1 MVERRA
7 NEIQI
12 GLDPRHAVVATD
24 LPPIIMDVLRGLD
37 GRRSTAA
44 LLALVQDEHADRLC
58 AVLRG
63 LTERGLVEDAEPR
76 GGGHG
81 GHGEN
86 GERATTPNL
95 GAPEPSSAFA
105 PMSYSVG
112 IHGGGRLAAAVTTLL
127 AASGVGRL
135 GLAAN
140 GVVSESD
147 VGSGF
152 RDDDVGL
159 DRRAAL
165 RAIARRINPEIR
177 LARLRSAQAIDLVVL
192 TDAVVPAPE
201 VLTELVATG
210 TPHLIT
216 RVREGIGIVGP
227 LVVPGRSSCAH
238 CADLHRTGFDSCW
251 PRVASQ
257 LAGRYH
263 QADLTSVHGTA
274 ALTTGQVLS
283 TLSSLSAPSPGAAP
297 PPTWNA
303 TLELD
308 CITGVVRRREWP
320 PHPRCSCGARR
331 HRAHL

>member
-1 MVERRA
+1 LPVVERRA

-24 LPPIIMDVLRGLD
+24 LPPILMDILRGLD
-37 GRRSTAA
+37 GKRSTTT
-44 LLALVQDEHADRLC
+44 LLALARDEHADRLR

-76 GGGHG
+76 RGDRGGK
-81 GHGEN
+81 
-86 GERATTPNL
+86 TTVSDPTSPDL
-95 GAPEPSSAFA
+95 SSPCSLA
-105 PMSYSVG
+105 SYSIGV
-112 IHGGGRLAAAVTTLL
+112 HGGGRLAAAVTTLL
-127 AASGVGRL
+127 AASGVGQL
-135 GLAAN
+135 SLAAE

-147 VGSGF
+147 LGSGF
-152 RDDDVGL
+152 RDDDVGC
-159 DRRAAL
+159 DRRTAL
-165 RAIARRINPEIR
+165 GAIARRVNPEIR
-177 LARLRSAQAIDLVVL
+177 TARLRPSARAVDLVIL

-201 VLTELVATG
+201 VLTELVAAG

-227 LVVPGRSSCAH
+227 LVVPGRSSCAR

-251 PRVASQ
+251 PRIASQ

-274 ALTTGQVLS
+274 ALTTGQVLA
-283 TLSSLSAPSPGAAP
+283 TLTALSASTPDAAP

-303 TLELD
+303 TLELN
-308 CITGVVRRREWP
+308 CVTGVVRRRQWP
-320 PHPRCSCGARR
+320 PHPRCSCGAK
-331 HRAHL
+331 HHPAHL